1 VSCSIEGHDVSL
13 ILDRAI
19 ECGRGF
25 CLLIAFGT
33 IFDENWYPKHWGRGD
48 VHQSLARLMD
58 DGDFLAA
65 GQPLEAVGGAA
76 EVDARCL
83 LVNLARYATCGRP
96 ALSRAP
102 LLPSE
107 AGGRTAGV
115 GLRTPEWVL
124 KFAPAGRSATF
135 RAFDAVTAQ
144 AVLHLVPKDG
154 NPFQIAGYLGKGIG
168 RLHEIDE
175 PQARGPT
182 PSQRRFLAKIS
193 KQVDG
198 AMRGVF
204 PWNLESYNDVDVPPA
219 ALAPPLSTVF
229 GVAAGF
235 KLYRI

>member
-19 ECGRGF
+19 ERGREF

-48 VHQSLARLMD
+48 VDQSLARLMD

-102 LLPSE
+102 LLPCE

-124 KFAPAGRSATF
+124 QFAPRW
-135 RAFDAVTAQ
+135 
-144 AVLHLVPKDG
+144 
-154 NPFQIAGYLGKGIG
+154 
-168 RLHEIDE
+168 
-175 PQARGPT
+175 PQC
-182 PSQRRFLAKIS
+182 
-193 KQVDG
+193 
-198 AMRGVF
+198 
-204 PWNLESYNDVDVPPA
+204 DVP
-219 ALAPPLSTVF
+219 
-229 GVAAGF
+229 GV
-235 KLYRI
+235 